1 MAGRTPAG
9 VLRELSAS
17 VDDYHAIIYAQPAT
31 DRRMRL
37 EDEQSVTFVVQALG
51 VAAAA
56 RVVGPAVAA

>member
-1 MAGRTPAG
+1 